1 MEQRRRQGAER
12 FNQKARSR
20 NRTLGRDIAIHL
32 VKVYTPYL
40 LAFLLGVIVAWQ
52 GCGSE
57 PQTVTIE
64 KPVPQIEYV
73 DRWKVDTVRF
83 VRREL
88 VTRYDTIYSEKI
100 VTRLDTLLLIDT
112 VSIVQAWL
120 TEVANYDT
128 TISDVRVKWSNY
140 QNRTENL
147 TVQYKRK
154 EQKFS
159 VGVHG
164 LVGVQSDFIQNT
176 KPMFGVGLHGSIK
189 KTYISANYGFNGQH
203 FIGVG
208 VGRTIISR

>member
-1 MEQRRRQGAER
+1 MDWRG
-12 FNQKARSR
+12 
-20 NRTLGRDIAIHL
+20 HL
-32 VKVYTPYL
+32 ITVV
-40 LAFLLGVIVAWQ
+40 LAFILGVIVAWQ

-57 PQTVTIE
+57 PITKVVE
-64 KPVPQIEYV
+64 RPVPTIEYV
-73 DRWKVDTVRF
+73 DRWRTDTVRF

-88 VTRYDTIYSEKI
+88 ITRYDTIYSEKI
-100 VTRLDTLLLIDT
+100 VTLLDTLLLIDT
-112 VSIVQAWL
+112 VSIVQTWL

-128 TISDVRVKWSNY
+128 TISDVRVRWSNY
-140 QNRTENL
+140 QNRTENM

-159 VGVHG
+159 VGLHG
-164 LVGVQSDFIQNT
+164 LVGVQTDFVQNT

-189 KTYISANYGFNGQH
+189 KTYLSANYGYIGQH

>member
-1 MEQRRRQGAER
+1 MD
-12 FNQKARSR
+12 
-20 NRTLGRDIAIHL
+20 RDITIHL
-32 VKVYTPYL
+32 AKVYTPYL

-57 PQTVTIE
+57 PITKVVE
-64 KPVPQIEYV
+64 KPIPQIEYV
-73 DRWKVDTVRF
+73 DRWKTDTVRF
-83 VRREL
+83 VK
-88 VTRYDTIYSEKI
+88 TRVKYDTVTVERWGERI
-100 VTRLDTLLLIDT
+100 VLDTLFLIDT
-112 VSIVQAWL
+112 LKIVEAWL

-164 LVGVQSDFIQNT
+164 LVGVQTDFIQNT

-189 KTYISANYGFNGQH
+189 KTYISANYGYNGQRYV
-203 FIGVG
+203 GVG

>member
-1 MEQRRRQGAER
+1 M
-12 FNQKARSR
+12 
-20 NRTLGRDIAIHL
+20 GRDIAIHL

-64 KPVPQIEYV
+64 KPVPQIQYV

-88 VTRYDTIYSEKI
+88 ITRYDTIHSEKV

-112 VSIVQAWL
+112 LRIVETWL
-120 TEVANYDT
+120 SEVANYDT
-128 TISDVRVKWSNY
+128 TVSDVRLTWSNY

-147 TVQYKRK
+147 TIQYKRK

-189 KTYISANYGFNGQH
+189 KTYLSANYGFNGQH
-203 FIGVG
+203 YVGVG
-208 VGRTIISR
+208 IGRTIISR